1 MAEGGDEVERETEL
15 ILPVMCL
22 SHNFFYA
29 LAVWANLGN
38 I

>member
-1 MAEGGDEVERETEL
+1 MAEGRGEVEREAEL

-22 SHNFFYA
+22 SHNFFYT
-29 LAVWANLGN
+29 LAVWVNLGN